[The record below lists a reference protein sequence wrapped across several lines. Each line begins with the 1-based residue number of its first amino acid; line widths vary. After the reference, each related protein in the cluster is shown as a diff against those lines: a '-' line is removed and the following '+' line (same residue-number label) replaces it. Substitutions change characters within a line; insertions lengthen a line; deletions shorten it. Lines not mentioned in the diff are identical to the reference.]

1 MAHFYTTVTNSR
13 GGTTKAAGTKT
24 GQTAHIRGW
33 DAGVKVEAGIS
44 PVDGKDVFL
53 IYATKGS
60 NGGSKAECVGWITDS
75 GFTAAE

>member
-13 GGTTKAAGTKT
+13 GGTTRAAGKKS

-33 DAGVKVEAGIS
+33 NAGVRVEAGID
-44 PVDGKDVFL
+44 PMTGKDVFL
-53 IYATKGS
+53 VYATKGS
-60 NGGSKAECVGWITDS
+60 NGGSTAECVGWINDS